1 MCFLCIFLP
10 YFSDKP
16 VFAIDH
22 SRGNAI
28 ELIEGA
34 QAAVNMTATANP
46 LPIEYEWSKESTSLE
61 LEKLENLVPSDHRLS
76 VSGTVLQM
84 I

>member
-1 MCFLCIFLP
+1 M
-10 YFSDKP
+10 
-16 VFAIDH
+16 DH

-28 ELIEGA
+28 ELIEGS

-46 LPIEYEWSKESTSLE
+46 LPIEYQWSKESTALGNPSIYYVTTFEGGYFFLE
-61 LEKLENLVPSDHRLS
+61 VEN
-76 VSGTVLQM
+76 